1 MKTRVTDTSLEAH
14 RSVKASGRVQVVQA
28 KITGF
33 MAKWRGPLTRQ
44 DLAYYLNEPINVIC
58 GRVNE
63 MLADGKLQV
72 TSYTRQDRNGEK
84 CKRRELLM
92 LPSEQYQLFGKSD
105 RPGAIE
111 EART

>member
-14 RSVKASGRVQVVQA
+14 HSVKASGRVQVVQN
-28 KITGF
+28 KITTF

-44 DLAYYLNEPINVIC
+44 DLSFYLDEPINVIC

-63 MLADGKLQV
+63 MIAAGQLVV
-72 TSYTRQDRNGEK
+72 TGDTRKDRNGEK
-84 CKRRELLM
+84 CHKRDLLM

-111 EART
+111 EVRT